1 MHLSIPI
8 TLVLGV
14 IVLLF
19 VRKDDL
25 KATHAIAAILLGFML
40 STTALAGRIGQVDS
54 MIAGLLGG
62 SLSPH

>member
-8 TLVLGV
+8 TLVLGL

-25 KATHAIAAILLGFML
+25 KASHAIAAILLGFML
-40 STTALAGRIGQVDS
+40 STTALAGRISQVDS

>member
-1 MHLSIPI
+1 MRLSIPI
-8 TLVLGV
+8 TLVLGLS
-14 IVLLF
+14 VLFL
-19 VRKDDL
+19 VRKDSL
-25 KATHAIAAILLGFML
+25 KATHALAAILLGFLL

>member
-1 MHLSIPI
+1 MRLSIPI
-8 TLVLGV
+8 TLVLGLT
-14 IVLLF
+14 VLFL
-19 VRKDDL
+19 VRRDSL
-25 KATHAIAAILLGFML
+25 KASHALAAILLGFLL

>member
-8 TLVLGV
+8 TLVLGL

-25 KATHAIAAILLGFML
+25 KTSHAIVAILLGFML

>member
-25 KATHAIAAILLGFML
+25 KASHAIAAILLGFML